1 MPVPPEQTKKQLQE
15 ARRAE
20 KVASYKKQQSREK
33 RNRRLAIIGASVG
46 GAAVIALVVTFI
58 VVSSVPKP
66 DPSTIKIADVQTW
79 DDLPATHVEGAV
91 DYQTEYGMNP
101 PAGGEHNQV
110 WLNCGVYTEPQTN
123 ENAVHA
129 LEHGAIWATYDAA
142 KVSDDELSKLE
153 GELPNSYV
161 VVSPY
166 VGLPSPIVISAWGAQ
181 IEVTDA
187 SDPRIEQFVN
197 KYWKSA
203 LLAEQ
208 GAACTGGIDGPG
220 KVS

>member
-1 MPVPPEQTKKQLQE
+1 VPVPPEQTKKQLQE

-20 KVASYKKQQSREK
+20 KVAEFKKKQATAK
-33 RNRRLAIIGASVG
+33 RNRIIGIVAASVG
-46 GAAVIALVVTFI
+46 GAAVIGLVVTLVI
-58 VVSSVPKP
+58 VTSTPKV
-66 DPSTIKIADVQTW
+66 DPATIEIADVQTW
-79 DDLPATHVEGAV
+79 DDLPATHVEGTV
-91 DYQTEYGMNP
+91 DYQTEYGMTP
-101 PAGGEHNQV
+101 PAGGEHNGV

-129 LEHGAIWATYDAA
+129 LEHGAVWATYDASA
-142 KVSDDELSKLE
+142 VSEEDLNTLIGD
-153 GELPNSYV
+153 LPSTYTLV
-161 VVSPY
+161 TPY
-166 VGLPSPIVISAWGAQ
+166 VGLPTPIVLSAWGAQ
-181 IEVTDA
+181 IEVTSVD
-187 SDPRIEQFVN
+187 DPRIEKFVD